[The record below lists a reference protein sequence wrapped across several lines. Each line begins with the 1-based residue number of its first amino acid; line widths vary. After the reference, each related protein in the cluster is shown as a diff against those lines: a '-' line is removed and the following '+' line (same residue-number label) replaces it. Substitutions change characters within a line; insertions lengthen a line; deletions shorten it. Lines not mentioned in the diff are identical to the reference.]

1 MDFNADFD
9 LMKIKAKLQK
19 KSPLPVDVKNRFS
32 VMIPLIKRKGEIHL
46 LFEKRAMTLR
56 NQPGEISFPGG
67 RIEKNESPWDAAI
80 RETCEELLIEEKDLE
95 IYSEGDFLVNPYAAI
110 IYSFIGEI
118 KKDFY
123 EIIPSKAEVESI
135 FTVPLSF
142 FMETEPKAY
151 SINLNVNR
159 SDDFP
164 YHLIPNGRDY
174 KFKRGR
180 EEVLFYQYKGQII
193 WGFTAKMTRRF
204 IERISL

>member
-46 LFEKRAMTLR
+46 LFEKRALTLR

-142 FMETEPKAY
+142 FIETEPKAY

-164 YHLIPNGRDY
+164 YHLIPNGENY

-193 WGFTAKMTRRF
+193 WGFTAKMARRF